1 MMDWRLAIA
10 LGLASASLA
19 ACLVYLMA
27 PPWQVQAI
35 SWPSTGVPSTAQKH
49 LDLDRTVRPPSGEE
63 KAVAEFEAAADAIL
77 RKAPNTRASAPTDL
91 SPRTARIPLP
101 RPRPA
106 GAP

>member
-1 MMDWRLAIA
+1 MDWRLAIA

-35 SWPSTGVPSTAQKH
+35 RWPSTAVPPHVQER
-49 LDLDRTVRPPSGEE
+49 LDVDKVVRPQSEEE

-77 RKAPNTRASAPTDL
+77 RKTPNTRASALTDV
-91 SPRTARIPLP
+91 SPRAMRIPLP

-106 GAP
+106 DAP